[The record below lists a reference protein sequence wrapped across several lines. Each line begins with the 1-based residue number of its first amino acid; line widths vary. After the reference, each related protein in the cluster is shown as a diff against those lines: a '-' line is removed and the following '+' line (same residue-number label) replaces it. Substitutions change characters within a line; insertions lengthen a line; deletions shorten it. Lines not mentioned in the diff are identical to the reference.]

1 MEEHE
6 FELVDNARSRF
17 SHHGIDRLK
26 ALAPT
31 FPERSPQR
39 LACAELI
46 AEKEREIAA
55 NSARTALRR
64 ANQALLAAWAGLFT
78 AAVALGV
85 HFFSWQ
91 APRAASTALPP
102 AKPLAIPPPTR
113 PVSNPEPESTPEPLP
128 ASLGELPVSPR

>member
-6 FELVDNARSRF
+6 FELVDNARARF

-39 LACAELI
+39 LACVELI

-55 NSARTALRR
+55 HSAHTALRR
-64 ANQALLAAWAGLFT
+64 ANKALLMAWAGLFT
-78 AAVALGV
+78 AAVALSV
-85 HFFSWQ
+85 HFFNWQ
-91 APRAASTALPP
+91 LPRTESAALPP
-102 AKPLAIPPPTR
+102 AKPPTMIPRAT
-113 PVSNPEPESTPEPLP
+113 PVLTPEPEFNPEPLP
-128 ASLGELPVSPR
+128 ASLGELPVTPR

>member
-6 FELVDNARSRF
+6 FELVDNARARF

-39 LACAELI
+39 LACVELI

-55 NSARTALRR
+55 HSARTALRR
-64 ANQALLAAWAGLFT
+64 ANKALLTAWAGLFT
-78 AAVALGV
+78 AAVALSV
-85 HFFSWQ
+85 HFFNWQ
-91 APRAASTALPP
+91 PPRSVPSAPLT
-102 AKPLAIPPPTR
+102 AKPAAITPAAPPVAT
-113 PVSNPEPESTPEPLP
+113 PEPEFTPEPLP
-128 ASLGELPVSPR
+128 SSLSELPVTPR